1 MMSPKRA
8 APLLCITAFT
18 LTLLFLRAQN
28 TGTKWRDIP
37 PIPADGDLVPKEP
50 YLISSSLIN
59 DPPTWSSKPLFLPG
73 TPKPPGSNY
82 TRALV
87 IASTTAEDVSWITT
101 SSLSLTPFVYIV
113 DSPTSLL
120 RNPKNKGHEVMVY
133 LTYII
138 DHYATLPDVTLFMHA
153 HQHSWHNNELLNHD
167 AVEMIRRLSSEHVLR
182 SGFVN
187 LRCHWEPGCPDWM
200 HPGVTVDDVNK
211 QEETLMVQ
219 AWAELFPGEVVPLLL
234 AQPCC
239 AQFAVS
245 RERIREREWERWVFY
260 REWLLRTGLNDHLS
274 GRIWEYLWQVVFT
287 GEAYVCPDQHVC
299 YCDGYG
305 VCFEDEQEFDRW
317 FELSGEKNG
326 ARGEL
331 DDYVAKVDAWREFR
345 EGNGGTSVPE
355 WEEPEAER
363 EEGLRERLEMLE
375 KELDEKRNKA
385 VERGTDAR
393 VRAQIAGR
401 TWRNGDGF

>member
-1 MMSPKRA
+1 M
-8 APLLCITAFT
+8 
-18 LTLLFLRAQN
+18 
-28 TGTKWRDIP
+28 
-37 PIPADGDLVPKEP
+37 
-50 YLISSSLIN
+50 
-59 DPPTWSSKPLFLPG
+59 
-73 TPKPPGSNY
+73 
-82 TRALV
+82 
-87 IASTTAEDVSWITT
+87 
-101 SSLSLTPFVYIV
+101 
-113 DSPTSLL
+113 
-120 RNPKNKGHEVMVY
+120 
-133 LTYII
+133 
-138 DHYATLPDVTLFMHA
+138 
-153 HQHSWHNNELLNHD
+153 
-167 AVEMIRRLSSEHVLR
+167 
-182 SGFVN
+182 
-187 LRCHWEPGCPDWM
+187 
-200 HPGVTVDDVNK
+200 
-211 QEETLMVQ
+211 
-219 AWAELFPGEVVPLLL
+219 
-234 AQPCC
+234 
-239 AQFAVS
+239 
-245 RERIREREWERWVFY
+245 
-260 REWLLRTGLNDHLS
+260 
-274 GRIWEYLWQVVFT
+274 
-287 GEAYVCPDQHVC
+287 CPDQHVC